1 MVIGNVERLD
11 PIDSLLPHLVGA
23 PRKDVDV
30 VAGALQSLQRVDH
43 RPVRLIVDAFREK
56 LPPSLIR
63 GHLGMALG
71 VEPLSSMINQRDRA
85 VQVCDYDIRLL
96 SRVSHLM
103 LP

>member
-1 MVIGNVERLD
+1 
-11 PIDSLLPHLVGA
+11 
-23 PRKDVDV
+23 
-30 VAGALQSLQRVDH
+30 
-43 RPVRLIVDAFREK
+43 
-56 LPPSLIR
+56 
-63 GHLGMALG
+63 MALG